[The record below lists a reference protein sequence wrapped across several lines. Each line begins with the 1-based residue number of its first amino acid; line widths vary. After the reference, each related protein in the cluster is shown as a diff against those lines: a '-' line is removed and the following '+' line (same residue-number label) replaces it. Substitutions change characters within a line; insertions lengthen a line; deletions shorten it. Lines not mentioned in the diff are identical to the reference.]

1 MKKIIALFL
10 ILCTTGL
17 FSFIQENK
25 TNSKKEVNQNNE
37 KAYPADSIF
46 EIIGGIESPVIKI
59 GDHGTENN
67 KYGFE
72 GGRALKF
79 NNVYHIFTTEMWG
92 GPFMCKTRLAHWKS
106 KDGIAW
112 VRAATLFE
120 SSGDFTGNDSH
131 ASLWSPVPTFDEKQ
145 NCWILTYVCYR
156 SKPNTTEKWFRNYD
170 GIIALA
176 KSSVKGRN
184 GIDGPYIETSILMKP
199 DTADPKFGL
208 MGVESFFPYQVNG
221 QWFAIYGS
229 SPGWIALAKSP
240 ALTGPWERLSEPGV
254 VGKHTENPVV
264 SRLPDGR
271 YVVFFDGA
279 GFYQKIGYMVSS
291 DGIHWSKPIIID
303 LENHPDKWW
312 GLTRTPL
319 GLIDEGKGN
328 YILYFTAYNNNFY
341 KIPGIWEAKSDSALD
356 GYFASVGMI
365 HLKLIKQASE

>member
-10 ILCTTGL
+10 ILCTPGL

-37 KAYPADSIF
+37 KGFSSDPIF
-46 EIIGGIESPVIKI
+46 KIIGGIESPVIRI

-72 GGRALKF
+72 GGRALKL

-92 GPFMCKTRLAHWKS
+92 EPFMCKTRLAHWKS
-106 KDGIAW
+106 KNGIAW

-120 SSGDFTGNDSH
+120 SNGDFTGNDSH

-199 DTADPKFGL
+199 DTAEPKFGL

-240 ALTGPWERLSEPGV
+240 ALTGPWERLSESGV

-264 SRLPDGR
+264 SRLRDGR

-319 GLIDEGKGN
+319 GLIDEGQGN

-341 KIPGIWEAKSDSALD
+341 KIPGIWQAKSDSALD

-365 HLKLIKQASE
+365 NLKLIKQASE